1 MVKLLIKSIGA
12 GLAIVLGAIIYLNL
26 LNWVGAVFFSIG
38 LYLVL
43 WFGLTLYTGKVGY
56 IKSKRDILDI
66 ILIFIGNAIG
76 CAAIFCIFGN
86 AAAITI
92 ASAKLAQPL
101 WLAAIKAIF
110 CGILIYAGVDQY
122 KKGKEYA
129 PIIAVPAFILLGA
142 EHSIADLCFF
152 FAAGA
157 FTPQAALFILIVAV
171 GNAIGSLFWRAIT

>member
-1 MVKLLIKSIGA
+1 MAKLLIKSVGA
-12 GLAIVLGAIIYLNL
+12 GVAIAIGTLIYLNL

-43 WFGLTLYTGKVGY
+43 WFGLNLYTGKVGY
-56 IKSKRDILDI
+56 IKSKRDVIDVLF
-66 ILIFIGNAIG
+66 IFLGNAIG
-76 CAAIFCIFGN
+76 CALMFCSFGN

-101 WLAAIKAIF
+101 WLAAIRAVL

-157 FTPQAALFILIVAV
+157 FTPQAALFILVIAI
-171 GNAIGSLFWRAIT
+171 GNAIGSLLWRAIT